1 MTLKKQSIKR
11 IEDVTLNGKTTT
23 KEELI
28 LISSNW
34 AEKEII
40 LFKKVLSQGGT
51 CRIGGDVLKVHKT
64 DVIRPISDKNI

>member
-1 MTLKKQSIKR
+1 MTLKKQSIRR

>member
-28 LISSNW
+28 FISSNW
-34 AEKEII
+34 AEKEIKI
-40 LFKKVLSQGGT
+40 GRASLSQGGV
-51 CRIGGDVLKVHKT
+51 CRIGGDLLKVDK
-64 DVIRPISDKNI
+64 VELIRPISDRNI

>member
-28 LISSNW
+28 FISSNW

-51 CRIGGDVLKVHKT
+51 CRIGADVLKVHKADT
-64 DVIRPISDKNI
+64 IRPISDRTI